1 MSTAYSY
8 PGIAAA
14 TGTRV
19 DSAAKHTLAC
29 KVSEPLMMCWCGD
42 QRNARNTLHN
52 QKDKYCMFKND
63 LVINVSQPL
72 NDTGTIISTA
82 KAYPAVVSNLGD
94 MTSATKNIICKLY
107 AHGKTGSD
115 FMNFQHQLRGIST
128 SGIGKID
135 TIDPGENSDRIMRE
149 IKDLPYFRAQGFS
162 LGTAY
167 ASNLSGDTVGTV
179 LIGGMCT
186 VQNGAFECRAGEMVQ
201 WYFEFEQDMFYMEN
215 TEDRQSKQTLRAGS
229 RKDVDVGLNFDNTQV
244 DKVKKSTPY
253 KETPQEIDRKQFY
266 ERALGDDTAFPK
278 NYKKHNVAYPK
289 PFKLCKN
296 GNEHYADKIRIF
308 AKCVNGARKHE
319 MIDLMLMTQST

>member
-1 MSTAYSY
+1 
-8 PGIAAA
+8 
-14 TGTRV
+14 
-19 DSAAKHTLAC
+19 
-29 KVSEPLMMCWCGD
+29 
-42 QRNARNTLHN
+42 
-52 QKDKYCMFKND
+52 MFKND

-107 AHGKTGSD
+107 AHGKTGAN
-115 FMNFQHQLRGIST
+115 FIAFQHQLRGISHK
-128 SGIGKID
+128 GIDNID

-215 TEDRQSKQTLRAGS
+215 TEDRQSKQTIRAGS
-229 RKDVDVGLNFDNTQV
+229 RKEINVGLDLSNSEV

-289 PFKLCKN
+289 PFKLCKD
-296 GNEHYADKIRIF
+296 GTEHYADKIRIF

-319 MIDLMLMTQST
+319 MVDLMLMTQST